1 VAGSDGLLR
10 LAGPLDIPGS
20 LEGYRR
26 TGDDLL
32 DRWDGAVWLRV
43 LPLDGRKVAVAAR
56 PVGTVA
62 APALRVA
69 TDGGDGTRAAGR
81 ALAGAFVTAP
91 AALRALAAADPVIAA
106 AAERWPGVGPVLQR
120 DLLTAVVR
128 SISAQQITL
137 RFAAVLRAR
146 LARRFGVRHTVPV
159 PGALGH
165 PPAASGAPAAA
176 PTAASGPAGHPP
188 ATPGGPAATPGGAAG
203 HPATGPSGTADGGL
217 GEVWSLDAAA
227 LAGAAVAE
235 LRALQFSTAKAVA
248 IVTVAGAVADGRLRL
263 EELWALPDEQVV
275 ERLVAFPGIGRWT
288 AEWLLAR
295 TLGRPRVVA
304 GDLGVRKA
312 VGAAYL
318 GGRLPSPAEVRAAT
332 AHWGAAAGVA
342 QQLLLHEM
350 GSRATRTTGSPRRSG
365 RTRR

>member
-1 VAGSDGLLR
+1 VADGLLR
-10 LAGPLDIPGS
+10 LGGPLDIPGS

-69 TDGGDGTRAAGR
+69 TDGDDGARAAGR

-91 AALRALAAADPVIAA
+91 AALRELVAADPVIAA
-106 AAERWPGVGPVLQR
+106 AAERWPGVRPVLQR

-159 PGALGH
+159 PG
-165 PPAASGAPAAA
+165 
-176 PTAASGPAGHPP
+176 
-188 ATPGGPAATPGGAAG
+188 GAAG
-203 HPATGPSGTADGGL
+203 GEP

-227 LAGAAVAE
+227 LAGADVAE

-248 IVTVAGAVADGRLRL
+248 IVTVAAAVADGRLRL
-263 EELWALPDEQVV
+263 EELGALPDEQVV

-342 QQLLLHEM
+342 QQLLLHWLAH
-350 GSRATRTTGSPRRSG
+350 RPA
-365 RTRR
+365 

>member
-26 TGDDLL
+26 AGDDLL

-43 LPLDGRKVAVAAR
+43 LPLGERPVAVAAR

-69 TDGGDGTRAAGR
+69 TDGADGARAAAGR

-91 AALRALAAADPVIAA
+91 AALRELAAADPVIAA
-106 AAERWPGVGPVLQR
+106 VAGRWPGVGPVLQR

-146 LARRFGVRHTVPV
+146 LARRFGVRHTVPL

-165 PPAASGAPAAA
+165 PPAASGAPAGAPTAA
-176 PTAASGPAGHPP
+176 PGGAASGPAGHPP
-188 ATPGGPAATPGGAAG
+188 ATPGGPAAT
-203 HPATGPSGTADGGL
+203 T

-227 LAGAAVAE
+227 LATAAVAE

-263 EELWALPDEQVV
+263 AELAALEDEQVV

-318 GGRLPSPAEVRAAT
+318 GGRLASPAEVRAAT

-342 QQLLLHEM
+342 QQLLLH
-350 GSRATRTTGSPRRSG
+350 SLAHRPA
-365 RTRR
+365 

>member
-1 VAGSDGLLR
+1 VASGSDGLLR
-10 LAGPLDIPGS
+10 LGGPLDIPGS

-69 TDGGDGTRAAGR
+69 TDGGDGARAAGR

-91 AALRALAAADPVIAA
+91 AALRALATADPVIAA
-106 AAERWPGVGPVLQR
+106 AAGRWPGVGPVLQR

-159 PGALGH
+159 PEG
-165 PPAASGAPAAA
+165 AA
-176 PTAASGPAGHPP
+176 PTRPAE
-188 ATPGGPAATPGGAAG
+188 APGGPAPTAGGQ
-203 HPATGPSGTADGGL
+203 PPTI

-227 LAGAAVAE
+227 LAGAEVAE

-248 IVTVAGAVADGRLRL
+248 IVTFAGAVADGRLRL
-263 EELWALPDEQVV
+263 EELVALDDEQVV

-318 GGRLPSPAEVRAAT
+318 GGRMPSPAEVRAAT

-342 QQLLLHEM
+342 QQLLLHWLAH
-350 GSRATRTTGSPRRSG
+350 RPA
-365 RTRR
+365 

>member
-1 VAGSDGLLR
+1 MADGLLR
-10 LAGPLDIPGS
+10 LGGPLDIPGS

-26 TGDDLL
+26 SGDDLL

-43 LPLDGRKVAVAAR
+43 LPLDGGRVAVAAR

-69 TDGGDGTRAAGR
+69 TDGGQDARAAGR

-91 AALRALAAADPVIAA
+91 AALRELVAADPVIAA

-159 PGALGH
+159 PGGLGDG
-165 PPAASGAPAAA
+165 PVASGGPVDASATTPDGPAAA
-176 PTAASGPAGHPP
+176 TGGQP
-188 ATPGGPAATPGGAAG
+188 AT
-203 HPATGPSGTADGGL
+203 
-217 GEVWSLDAAA
+217 GEVWSLDAEA
-227 LAGAAVAE
+227 LAGAEVAE
-235 LRALQFSTAKAVA
+235 LRALQFSNAKAVA

-263 EELWALPDEQVV
+263 DELWVLPDEQVV
-275 ERLVAFPGIGRWT
+275 DRLVAFPGIGRWT

-318 GGRLPSPAEVRAAT
+318 GGRLPSPDEVRAAT

-342 QQLLLHEM
+342 QQLLLHELAH
-350 GSRATRTTGSPRRSG
+350 RPA
-365 RTRR
+365 

>member
-1 VAGSDGLLR
+1 MAAGSDGVLR
-10 LAGPLDIPGS
+10 LVGPLDVSGS

-43 LPLDGRKVAVAAR
+43 LSLDGRRVAVAAR
-56 PVGTVA
+56 PVGTIQ

-69 TDGGDGTRAAGR
+69 TDGGAGAQAAAGR

-91 AALRALAAADPVIAA
+91 AALRELAAADPVIAA

-159 PGALGH
+159 PDTRGG
-165 PPAASGAPAAA
+165 SAAA
-176 PTAASGPAGHPP
+176 
-188 ATPGGPAATPGGAAG
+188 TPRPAATPGGAAPG
-203 HPATGPSGTADGGL
+203 TGGEPAL
-217 GEVWSLDAAA
+217 GEVWALDAVA
-227 LAGAAVAE
+227 LAGAEVAE
-235 LRALQFSTAKAVA
+235 LRALQFSNAKAVA

-263 EELWALPDEQVV
+263 EELVALDDEQVV

-318 GGRLPSPAEVRAAT
+318 GGRMPSPDEVRAAT

-342 QQLLLHEM
+342 QQLLLHELAH
-350 GSRATRTTGSPRRSG
+350 RPA
-365 RTRR
+365 

>member
-1 VAGSDGLLR
+1 VTAGSDGLVR
-10 LAGPLDIPGS
+10 LAGPLDVPGS

-26 TGDDLL
+26 AGDDLL
-32 DRWDGAVWLRV
+32 DRWDGAVWLRT
-43 LPLDGRKVAVAAR
+43 LPLDGRPVAVAAR
-56 PVGTVA
+56 PVGSVS
-62 APALRVA
+62 APALLVA
-69 TDGGDGTRAAGR
+69 VGDGGADAAAGR

-91 AALRALAAADPVIAA
+91 AALRELAAADPVVAA
-106 AAERWPGVGPVLQR
+106 VADRWPGVGPVLQR

-146 LARRFGVRHTVPV
+146 LARRFGVRHTIPV
-159 PGALGH
+159 
-165 PPAASGAPAAA
+165 
-176 PTAASGPAGHPP
+176 
-188 ATPGGPAATPGGAAG
+188 PGGPAEG
-203 HPATGPSGTADGGL
+203 S

-227 LAGAAVAE
+227 LAGAEVAE
-235 LRALQFSTAKAVA
+235 LRALQFSNAKAVA
-248 IVTVAGAVADGRLRL
+248 IVTFAGAVAAGRLRL
-263 EELWALPDEQVV
+263 GELWALPDEQVID
-275 ERLVAFPGIGRWT
+275 RLVAFPGIGRWT

-318 GGRLPSPAEVRAAT
+318 DGRMPSPTEVRAAT

-342 QQLLLHEM
+342 QQLLLH
-350 GSRATRTTGSPRRSG
+350 SLANRQA
-365 RTRR
+365 

>member
-1 VAGSDGLLR
+1 VASGSDGLLR
-10 LAGPLDIPGS
+10 LGGPLDIPGS

-69 TDGGDGTRAAGR
+69 TDGGDGARAAGR

-91 AALRALAAADPVIAA
+91 AALRELATADPVIAA
-106 AAERWPGVGPVLQR
+106 AAGRWPGVGPVLQR

-159 PGALGH
+159 PEG
-165 PPAASGAPAAA
+165 AA
-176 PTAASGPAGHPP
+176 PTRPAE
-188 ATPGGPAATPGGAAG
+188 APGGPAPTAGGQ
-203 HPATGPSGTADGGL
+203 PPTI

-227 LAGAAVAE
+227 LAGAEVAE

-248 IVTVAGAVADGRLRL
+248 IVTFAGAVADGRLRL
-263 EELWALPDEQVV
+263 EELAALDDEQVV

-318 GGRLPSPAEVRAAT
+318 GGRMPSPAEVRAAT

-342 QQLLLHEM
+342 QQLLLHELAH
-350 GSRATRTTGSPRRSG
+350 RPAG
-365 RTRR
+365 RG

>member
-1 VAGSDGLLR
+1 VAAGSDGVLR
-10 LAGPLDIPGS
+10 LVGPLDVSGS

-43 LPLDGRKVAVAAR
+43 LPLDGRQVAVAAR
-56 PVGTVA
+56 PVGTIQ

-69 TDGGDGTRAAGR
+69 TDGGAGAQAAAGR

-91 AALRALAAADPVIAA
+91 EALRELVAADPVIAA

-128 SISAQQITL
+128 SISAQQINL

-159 PGALGH
+159 PDSREG
-165 PPAASGAPAAA
+165 S
-176 PTAASGPAGHPP
+176 
-188 ATPGGPAATPGGAAG
+188 
-203 HPATGPSGTADGGL
+203 L
-217 GEVWSLDAAA
+217 GEVWALDAAA
-227 LAGAAVAE
+227 LAGAEVTA
-235 LRALQFSTAKAVA
+235 LRALQFSNAKAVA
-248 IVTVAGAVADGRLRL
+248 IITVAGAVADGRLRL
-263 EELWALPDEQVV
+263 EELVALDDEQVV

-318 GGRLPSPAEVRAAT
+318 AGRMPSPAEVRAAT

-342 QQLLLHEM
+342 QQLLLHDLAH
-350 GSRATRTTGSPRRSG
+350 RPA
-365 RTRR
+365 

>member
-1 VAGSDGLLR
+1 VGAGSDGLLR
-10 LAGPLDIPGS
+10 LAGPLDVPGS
-20 LEGYRR
+20 LEVYRR
-26 TGDDLL
+26 AGDDLL
-32 DRWDGAVWLRV
+32 DRWDGAVWLRT
-43 LPLDGRKVAVAAR
+43 LPLDGRPVAVAAR
-56 PVGTVA
+56 PVGTVS
-62 APALRVA
+62 APALLVA
-69 TDGGDGTRAAGR
+69 VGDGGDGAAAGR

-91 AALRALAAADPVIAA
+91 AALRELAAADPVV
-106 AAERWPGVGPVLQR
+106 AELAGRWPGVGPVLQR

-159 PGALGH
+159 PG
-165 PPAASGAPAAA
+165 
-176 PTAASGPAGHPP
+176 GPAEG
-188 ATPGGPAATPGGAAG
+188 
-203 HPATGPSGTADGGL
+203 S

-227 LAGAAVAE
+227 LAGAEVAE
-235 LRALQFSTAKAVA
+235 LRALQFSNAKAVA
-248 IVTVAGAVADGRLRL
+248 IVTFAGAVAAGRLRL
-263 EELWALPDEQVV
+263 DELAALDDEQVV
-275 ERLVAFPGIGRWT
+275 DRLVAFPGIGRWT

-318 GGRLPSPAEVRAAT
+318 DGRMPSATEVRAAT

-342 QQLLLHEM
+342 QQLLLH
-350 GSRATRTTGSPRRSG
+350 SLANRQA
-365 RTRR
+365 

>member
-1 VAGSDGLLR
+1 VAAGADGLLR
-10 LAGPLDIPGS
+10 LAGPLDVPGS
-20 LEGYRR
+20 LEGFRR
-26 TGDDLL
+26 AGDDLL

-43 LPLDGRKVAVAAR
+43 LPLDGRPVAVAAR

-69 TDGGDGTRAAGR
+69 TGDGADRAAAGR
-81 ALAGAFVTAP
+81 ALARAFVTAP
-91 AALRALAAADPVIAA
+91 AALQELAAADPVVAA

-146 LARRFGVRHTVPV
+146 LARRFGVRHTVLV
-159 PGALGH
+159 PGG
-165 PPAASGAPAAA
+165 SG
-176 PTAASGPAGHPP
+176 PTA
-188 ATPGGPAATPGGAAG
+188 
-203 HPATGPSGTADGGL
+203 
-217 GEVWSLDAAA
+217 GEVWSLDAGA
-227 LAGAAVAE
+227 LAGAEVAE
-235 LRALQFSTAKAVA
+235 LRALQFSNAKALA
-248 IVTVAGAVADGRLRL
+248 IVTFASAVAAGRLRL
-263 EELWALPDEQVV
+263 DELEALDDEQVV
-275 ERLVAFPGIGRWT
+275 DRLVAYPGIGRWS

-318 GGRLPSPAEVRAAT
+318 GGRMPSPAKVRAAT

-342 QQLLLHEM
+342 QQLLLHELAHQ
-350 GSRATRTTGSPRRSG
+350 RA
-365 RTRR
+365 